1 MENFFS
7 WDDALETGNDD
18 IDRQHKTLI
27 HIINESV
34 QLTINHDLIREEDIT
49 NVLEKLMNYV
59 SEHFDTEEQLMRAN
73 NVDERHMVVHSRTH
87 QEFRTNILHQ
97 FTDIEAL
104 TEPKAFSDI
113 IEFLIRWLAYHIL
126 YTDKGLV
133 RQIDAIQSG
142 HLTPE
147 QAYENELKNNESNN
161 EPILKALRALFV
173 VVSRKNAE
181 LEMAKNEL
189 EEKVK
194 LRTQEL
200 SEANERLKQLS
211 VEDELTRLPNR
222 RYAISELEMML
233 NNWVRYKTTFS
244 ILFIDLDRFKQ
255 VNDAF
260 GHEQG
265 DIVLKTMADFLRTT
279 LRKTDIPCRLGGDE
293 FLVICNHCDYKDAQ
307 GLVHKLN
314 DEIVSYFDGRGIDF
328 WKPSLSIG
336 IAEVCAECSHVS
348 QIINKADEEMYK
360 DKYLK
365 KS

>member
-34 QLTINHDLIREEDIT
+34 QLTINHDLINEEDIT

-59 SEHFDTEEQLMRAN
+59 SEHFDTEEQIMRAN

-126 YTDKGLV
+126 YTDKSLV

-147 QAYENELKNNESNN
+147 EAFENELNQNESNN

-181 LEMAKNEL
+181 LEMVKNEL

-200 SEANERLKQLS
+200 SEANERLKQLAI
-211 VEDELTRLPNR
+211 EDELTRLPNR
-222 RYAISELEMML
+222 RYAISEIEVLL
-233 NNWVRYKTTFS
+233 NNWNRYRTTFS
-244 ILFIDLDRFKQ
+244 ILFIDLDGFKR
-255 VNDAF
+255 VNDEH
-260 GHEQG
+260 GHENG
-265 DIVLKTMADFLRTT
+265 DIVLKTMADFLRAM

-293 FLVICNHCDYKDAQ
+293 FLVICNHCDYNDAE
-307 GLVHKLN
+307 GLVRKLKN
-314 DEIVSYFDGRGIDF
+314 EIISYFSDLRIDF
-328 WKPSLSIG
+328 WQPSLSIG

-360 DKYLK
+360 DKYQK